1 LDLRSFISVDIINI
15 IGMAAGTLTTAS
27 FVPQVIKIW
36 KTRSSKDV
44 SLGMFFVLATG
55 VALWVVYGIMTSSLP
70 VILANSVTLVLA
82 VMIIALKIKYK

>member
-1 LDLRSFISVDIINI
+1 MTMDIINTIGI
-15 IGMAAGTLTTAS
+15 IAGTLTTIS

-44 SLGMFFVLATG
+44 SLGMFFVLAAG
-55 VALWVVYGIMTSSLP
+55 VSLWIVYGIIIGALP

-82 VMIIALKIKYK
+82 VAIIMLKIKYK

>member
-1 LDLRSFISVDIINI
+1 MDIINI